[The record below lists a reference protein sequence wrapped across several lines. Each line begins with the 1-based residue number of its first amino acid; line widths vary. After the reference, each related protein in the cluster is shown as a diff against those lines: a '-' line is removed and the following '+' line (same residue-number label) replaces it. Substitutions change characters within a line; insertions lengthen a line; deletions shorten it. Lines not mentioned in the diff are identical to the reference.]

1 MLDFFY
7 LSAMKSDHL
16 ISRKQAMT
24 ILEIRNSSKFKKL
37 WSDGLLPAPLGIDGN
52 DYLWSGAV
60 VRQVKLTIDSGVI
73 ITEDLIL
80 NVSLDVII
88 RLIKSKSMKIS

>member
-1 MLDFFY
+1 
-7 LSAMKSDHL
+7 
-16 ISRKQAMT
+16 MT

-52 DYLWSGAV
+52 DYLWSRAV

-88 RLIKSKSMKIS
+88 RLIKTKSMKIS

>member
-16 ISRKQAMT
+16 ISSKQAMT

-37 WSDGLLPAPLGIDGN
+37 WSDGLLPAPLGVDGN
-52 DYLWSGAV
+52 DYLWSGTIL
-60 VRQVKLTIDSGVI
+60 RKVKLMIDSGVTI
-73 ITEDLIL
+73 KEDLIL
-80 NVSLDVII
+80 DISLDAII
-88 RLIKSKSMKIS
+88 RLVESKSMKIS